1 MAAVV
6 VINDGHGLRVEA
18 HRRSQPNNSN
28 ISGCISHSFHFNIP
42 FKQLYK
48 SKKMERFSYKVG
60 CSMCGHTCIE
70 VFKRRAGL
78 GYR

>member
-18 HRRSQPNNSN
+18 HCTSQPNKSKL
-28 ISGCISHSFHFNIP
+28 SGCICHSFHISIP

-48 SKKMERFSYKVG
+48 SNQTEHFSYKVG
-60 CSMCGHTCIE
+60 CSMRGHMRIE
-70 VFKRRAGL
+70 VFKRRADL

>member
-6 VINDGHGLRVEA
+6 VINDRHGLRVEA
-18 HRRSQPNNSN
+18 CCRSQPNKSKL
-28 ISGCISHSFHFNIP
+28 SGCISHSFQFNIP

-48 SKKMERFSYKVG
+48 SNETECFSYKVG
-60 CSMCGHTCIE
+60 CSMRGHTHIE
-70 VFKRRAGL
+70 IFKRRAGL